1 LKPFI
6 IKEKNS
12 MKVKSRI
19 TILVLLAAFAGA
31 YSPSGKLKESGAVIS
46 PVSDRMA
53 FSDGSLIYGLPLSV
67 LDIKIDAVR
76 IIEKPGPYAR
86 FAEDY
91 LGLRDVIKTE
101 REYWKIRTITVS
113 SHSELDPSQFY
124 MIETSNTFRTNA
136 LTLKK
141 EGLILDLNPDLY
153 NNGARYFAG
162 APADY
167 SSSRLFD
174 LGADEYFQERRD
186 TAYKVVNVDTAFI
199 RIPYLVEKKQKLSY
213 DQLAERAAR
222 RLMEMRDGKHLILSG
237 ETNVFPQNEYAINEM
252 NRMEKEYTD
261 LFAGKI
267 WRESHS
273 FQYQIIPEKGT
284 TGRQITICRFSETSG
299 PTASAGEGTPLMIEF
314 LPESKTRRLEIINRN
329 TSSSSSR
336 KSRLDKLYYR
346 VPEIVQIKI
355 TYGGELLNNTRHLIY
370 QFGEVVQLPSNFIIG
385 K

>member
-1 LKPFI
+1 MKVQSRFI
-6 IKEKNS
+6 ILFS
-12 MKVKSRI
+12 
-19 TILVLLAAFAGA
+19 LAVFATA
-31 YSPSGKLKESGAVIS
+31 CSTSGKLKETGAVVNPLS
-46 PVSDRMA
+46 ENMA
-53 FSDGSLIYGLPLSV
+53 FSDGSLVYGLPLSV

-91 LGLRDVIKTE
+91 LGLRDVIKNE

-124 MIETSNTFRTNA
+124 MIEADNIFRTNVLA
-136 LTLKK
+136 FKK
-141 EGLILDLNPDLY
+141 EGLILDLNPELY
-153 NNGARYFAG
+153 NNGSRSPAG
-162 APADY
+162 VPADY
-167 SSSRLFD
+167 NSSRLFD

-186 TAYKVVNVDTAFI
+186 TVYKVVSVDTAFI

-222 RLMEMRDGKHLILSG
+222 RLMEMRDGKHLILTG
-237 ETNVFPQNEYAINEM
+237 ETNVFPQNEFAINEM

-273 FQYQIIPEKGT
+273 FQYQIIPEKGA
-284 TGRQITICRFSETSG
+284 TGKQITICRFSETGG
-299 PTASAGEGTPLMIEF
+299 PTASAGESGIPLMIDF
-314 LPESKTRRLEIINRN
+314 LPGSKTRRLEVINRN
-329 TSSSSSR
+329 TPSSSR
-336 KSRLDKLYYR
+336 KSRNDKLYYR
-346 VPEIVQIKI
+346 VPEVVQIKV

-370 QFGEVVQLPSNFIIG
+370 QFGEVVQMPSNFVIG